1 VAHVSVDRRN
11 EEIKA
16 MKRQLLSMALVLLSA
31 TACGTNEYYG
41 SQENIY
47 NPTGSAQSDADLQAA
62 TANCD
67 TRVGVVK
74 PGQNTPN
81 AYKQCMQAQG
91 WQYDHTTRHPYTY
104 PDSRHP
110 GLACQD
116 FVILGIVGSSC
127 SNF

>member
-1 VAHVSVDRRN
+1 MNRLFV
-11 EEIKA
+11 
-16 MKRQLLSMALVLLSA
+16 SMALVLLSA

-41 SQENIY
+41 SQESTY
-47 NPTGSAQSDADLQAA
+47 NSIGGERSDADLQAA
-62 TANCD
+62 TTVCD

-74 PGQNTPN
+74 PGQDTPD

-110 GLACQD
+110 GLACHD
-116 FVILGIVGSSC
+116 FVIFGIVGASC
-127 SNF
+127 SNY